1 MGGFVSFGESKNEKT
16 MGSIKDKKK
25 FKRKVEQSNPANP
38 TANTNI
44 DTNKF
49 DIDDE
54 TIRDQQ
60 NKK

>member
-1 MGGFVSFGESKNEKT
+1 M
-16 MGSIKDKKK
+16 SILNDDKRK

-49 DIDDE
+49 DIDE
-54 TIRDQQ
+54 KTIKDQQ
-60 NKK
+60 NKR